1 MSPVLTPA
9 RPQEAPTRLGRDIA
23 MLVVGVLLAVAVI
36 LGVLSAVQGPGYV
49 DHVTIDNPTPYPVD
63 VYVTGSDGGSRLA
76 LGPVSPG
83 ERHAFSTV
91 VDQGDRWVV
100 HVTSAGTDGGAIVLE
115 RSRLEQRR
123 WVVTISDET
132 ASKLAANGA
141 TPRTESG

>member
-1 MSPVLTPA
+1 V
-9 RPQEAPTRLGRDIA
+9 GRDIA
-23 MLVVGVLLAVAVI
+23 MMAAGVVLAVVII
-36 LGVLSAVQGPGYV
+36 LGVLAAVQGPGYV

-63 VYVTGSDGGSRLA
+63 VYVTGGDGGSRLA

-83 ERHAFSTV
+83 ERHAFSSV

-100 HVTSAGTDGGAIVLE
+100 HVTSAGTDGGTVVLE

-123 WVVTISDET
+123 WVVTIPDET

-141 TPRTESG
+141 TAKPSAD